1 MIDNLPPIAEVIRTH
16 QLEAKKSLGQN
27 FILDLNITRKIARTA
42 KPFYDTETLLE
53 IGPGPGALTR
63 GLLLE
68 GATRVLAIEKD
79 ARCLHALNDLVHAS
93 SGRLKV
99 LEKDALTT
107 PLQSLTGA
115 PFKIVANLP
124 YNISTSLLMQW
135 FEELDAIS
143 GLVLMFQKEVANR
156 LVATPRSK
164 AYGRL
169 SILTQVKCSARIA
182 FDLPPSAFKPAP
194 KVTSSIVILKPH
206 TQQLPEALWKALVK
220 ITAFAFAQRRKMLR
234 TTLIPAFPNPGLV
247 LDSLGLKETMR
258 AEELTVHDFIN
269 LAKLYHHHILE
280 TGTVLSHD

>member
-1 MIDNLPPIAEVIRTH
+1 MIDNLPPIADVIRTH

-27 FILDLNITRKIARTA
+27 FIFDLNITRKIARSA
-42 KPFYDTETLLE
+42 KPFYDNETLLE

-68 GATRVLAIEKD
+68 GANKILALEKD
-79 ARCLHALNDLVHAS
+79 TRCLQALSDLVHAS
-93 SGRLKV
+93 AGRLAV
-99 LEKDALTT
+99 LEKDALATS
-107 PLQSLTGA
+107 LRSLTGA

-124 YNISTSLLMQW
+124 YNISTSLLLNW
-135 FEELDAIS
+135 FEEMDAIT
-143 GLVLMFQKEVANR
+143 GMVLMFQKEVALR
-156 LVATPRSK
+156 LVALPRSK

-169 SILTQVKCSARIA
+169 SILTQVKCNARIA

-206 TQQLPEALWKALVK
+206 AQQLPDPLWRALVK

-234 TTLIPAFPNPGLV
+234 TTLMPAFPHPGSV

-258 AEELTVHDFIN
+258 AEELTVQDFIN
-269 LAKLYHHHILE
+269 LATLYHQHLLA
-280 TGTVLSHD
+280 TGTA